1 MVSQLYPT
9 LRERN
14 QDCGLSQP
22 GAPAACPSA
31 SALAALRAIARLLV
45 PLPLQLRR
53 WDGRVRT
60 WRASELSWAAAGR
73 TSVARW
79 CLLPEEPEARR
90 VELEDS
96 REGPGEGPL
105 AACSSWWRGS
115 LSRKCPGDRVLPLL
129 WSCLSR
135 PGCTASLSLRPSSL
149 PLFPFPAGGPA
160 PARAAESLPR
170 PWGQPSL
177 SSLPRVASQT
187 LADRRPLL
195 LALSSSFCLRS
206 GSGLC
211 PVLLWLFPF
220 FFRYSLGCVSS

>member
-1 MVSQLYPT
+1 M
-9 LRERN
+9 
-14 QDCGLSQP
+14 G
-22 GAPAACPSA
+22 SA
-31 SALAALRAIARLLV
+31 SQAPQLRVPLRAGIARLLV

-60 WRASELSWAAAGR
+60 WTASELSWAAAGR
-73 TSVARW
+73 TSVARR

-135 PGCTASLSLRPSSL
+135 P
-149 PLFPFPAGGPA
+149 
-160 PARAAESLPR
+160 
-170 PWGQPSL
+170 SL

-211 PVLLWLFPF
+211 PVLLWLFSF